1 VSPATGEGTSNVL
14 TSELSILLTFGL
26 IVALLL
32 GLKLTGML
40 TQLDMG
46 YILSSR
52 DQHRT
57 LEGMLGRTDR
67 AIDNSVI
74 ALVLFAVPILVMGLR
89 DNFTGESLLA
99 AQVFLAARI
108 VYIPAYIF
116 GIVGL
121 RSGVWLIGFLAT
133 LLLYFLAL

>member
-1 VSPATGEGTSNVL
+1 ML
-14 TSELSILLTFGL
+14 TSELSILLTYGL

-32 GLKLTGML
+32 GLKLTGMM

-46 YILSSR
+46 YLLSSR

-67 AIDNSVI
+67 ALDNSVI
-74 ALVLFAVPILVMGLR
+74 ALVLFAIPILVMGLR
-89 DNFTGESLLA
+89 DTYTGQSLLA

-116 GIVGL
+116 GIIGL

>member
-1 VSPATGEGTSNVL
+1 ML
-14 TSELSILLTFGL
+14 TSELSLLLTYGL
-26 IVALLL
+26 VVALLL
-32 GLKLTGML
+32 GLKLTGMM

-46 YILSSR
+46 YLLSSR

-57 LEGMLGRTDR
+57 LEGMLGRTNR
-67 AIDNSVI
+67 ALDNSVI
-74 ALVLFAVPILVMGLR
+74 ALVLFAIPILVMGLR
-89 DNFTGESLLA
+89 DAYTGQSLLA

-121 RSGVWLIGFLAT
+121 RTGVWLAGFLAT
-133 LLLYFLAL
+133 VLLYFLAL

>member
-1 VSPATGEGTSNVL
+1 VL
-14 TSELSILLTFGL
+14 TSELSILLTYGL
-26 IVALLL
+26 VVVLLL

-46 YILSSR
+46 YLLSSR
-52 DQHRT
+52 DEHRT

-67 AIDNSVI
+67 ALNNSLI
-74 ALVLFAVPILVMGLR
+74 ALLLFAVPIVVMGLR
-89 DNFTGESLLA
+89 DTFTGQSLLA

-121 RSGVWLIGFLAT
+121 RTGVWLAGFLAT

>member
-1 VSPATGEGTSNVL
+1 ML
-14 TSELSILLTFGL
+14 TSELSILLTYGL

-32 GLKLTGML
+32 GLKLTGMM

-46 YILSSR
+46 YLLSSR
-52 DQHRT
+52 DTHRT
-57 LEGMLGRTDR
+57 LEGMVGRTER
-67 AIDNSVI
+67 ALNNSVI
-74 ALVLFAVPILVMGLR
+74 ALVLFAMPIIVMGLR
-89 DNFTGESLLA
+89 DTFTGQSLLA

-121 RSGVWLIGFLAT
+121 RTGVWLVGFLAT
-133 LLLYFLAL
+133 LILYFLAL

>member
-1 VSPATGEGTSNVL
+1 ML
-14 TSELSILLTFGL
+14 TSELSILLTYGL

-46 YILSSR
+46 YLLSSR
-52 DQHRT
+52 DTHRT
-57 LEGMLGRTDR
+57 LEGMLGRNER
-67 AIDNSVI
+67 ALNNSVI

-89 DNFTGESLLA
+89 DNFTGHSLLT
-99 AQVFLAARI
+99 AQVFLAARV

-121 RSGVWLIGFLAT
+121 RTGVWLAGFVAT
-133 LLLYFLAL
+133 LFLYVLAL

>member
-1 VSPATGEGTSNVL
+1 VL
-14 TSELSILLTFGL
+14 TSELSILLTYGL

-32 GLKLTGML
+32 GLKLTGMM

-46 YILSSR
+46 YLLSSR

-67 AIDNSVI
+67 AFNNSVI
-74 ALVLFAVPILVMGLR
+74 ALVLFAIPILVMGLR
-89 DNFTGESLLA
+89 DTYTGQSLLA
-99 AQVFLAARI
+99 SQVFLAARI

-121 RSGVWLIGFLAT
+121 RTGVWLIGFLAT

>member
-1 VSPATGEGTSNVL
+1 VL
-14 TSELSILLTFGL
+14 TSELSILVTYGL
-26 IVALLL
+26 IVVLLL
-32 GLKLTGML
+32 GLKLTGMM

-46 YILSSR
+46 YLLSSR

-67 AIDNSVI
+67 ALNNSVT

-89 DNFTGESLLA
+89 DTFTGQSLLA

-121 RSGVWLIGFLAT
+121 RTGVWLIGFLAT
-133 LLLYFLAL
+133 LLLYLLAL

>member
-1 VSPATGEGTSNVL
+1 ML
-14 TSELSILLTFGL
+14 TSELSILLTYGL
-26 IVALLL
+26 VVGLLL
-32 GLKLTGML
+32 GLKLTGMM

-46 YILSSR
+46 YLLSSR
-52 DQHRT
+52 DQTRT

-67 AIDNSVI
+67 ALGNSVT
-74 ALVLFAVPILVMGLR
+74 ALVLFAVPVLVMGLR
-89 DNFTGESLLA
+89 DTYTGQSLLA
-99 AQVFLAARI
+99 AQVFLAARV

-121 RSGVWLIGFLAT
+121 RTGVWLVGFLAT

>member
-1 VSPATGEGTSNVL
+1 VL
-14 TSELSILLTFGL
+14 TSELSILLTYGL
-26 IVALLL
+26 IVVLLL
-32 GLKLTGML
+32 GLKLTGMM

-46 YILSSR
+46 YLLSSR

-67 AIDNSVI
+67 ALDNSVI
-74 ALVLFAVPILVMGLR
+74 ALVLFAIPILVMGLR
-89 DNFTGESLLA
+89 DTYTGQSLLA

-116 GIVGL
+116 GIIGL
-121 RSGVWLIGFLAT
+121 RTGVWLIGFLAT

>member
-1 VSPATGEGTSNVL
+1 ML
-14 TSELSILLTFGL
+14 TSELSILLTYGL

-32 GLKLTGML
+32 GAKLTGML

-46 YILSSR
+46 YLLSSR
-52 DQHRT
+52 DETRT

-67 AIDNSVI
+67 ALNNSI
-74 ALVLFAVPILVMGLR
+74 FALVLFAIPILVMGLR
-89 DNFTGESLLA
+89 DTFTGPSLLA
-99 AQVFLAARI
+99 SQVFLAARV

-121 RSGVWLIGFLAT
+121 RTGVWLVGFLAT
-133 LLLYFLAL
+133 LALYAFAL

>member
-1 VSPATGEGTSNVL
+1 VL
-14 TSELSILLTFGL
+14 TSELSILLTYGL

-32 GLKLTGML
+32 GLKLTGMM

-46 YILSSR
+46 YLLSSR

-57 LEGMLGRTDR
+57 LEGMLGRTER
-67 AIDNSVI
+67 ALNNSVI
-74 ALVLFAVPILVMGLR
+74 ALVLVAVPILVMGLR
-89 DNFTGESLLA
+89 DNFTGQSLLT

-121 RSGVWLIGFLAT
+121 RTGVWLVGFLAT
-133 LLLYFLAL
+133 LILYVLAL

>member
-1 VSPATGEGTSNVL
+1 ML
-14 TSELSILLTFGL
+14 TSELSILLTYGL
-26 IVALLL
+26 VVALLL
-32 GLKLTGML
+32 GLKLTGMM

-46 YILSSR
+46 YLLSSR
-52 DQHRT
+52 DTHRT
-57 LEGMLGRTDR
+57 LEGMVGRTER
-67 AIDNSVI
+67 AFNNSVI

-89 DNFTGESLLA
+89 DTFAGHSLLA

-121 RSGVWLIGFLAT
+121 RTGVWLIGFLAT
-133 LLLYFLAL
+133 LALYFLAL

>member
-1 VSPATGEGTSNVL
+1 ML

-26 IVALLL
+26 IVGLLL

-46 YILSSR
+46 YLLSSR

-67 AIDNSVI
+67 ALNNSVI
-74 ALVLFAVPILVMGLR
+74 ALVLFAIPILVMGLR
-89 DNFTGESLLA
+89 DTYTGESLLA

-121 RSGVWLIGFLAT
+121 RTGVWLIGFLAT
-133 LLLYFLAL
+133 LALYFLAL

>member
-1 VSPATGEGTSNVL
+1 LKNVRRLEVL

-32 GLKLTGML
+32 GLKLTGMM

-46 YILSSR
+46 YLLSSR

-67 AIDNSVI
+67 ALDNSVI
-74 ALVLFAVPILVMGLR
+74 ALVLFAIPILVMGLR
-89 DNFTGESLLA
+89 DTYTGQSLLA

-116 GIVGL
+116 GIIGL
-121 RSGVWLIGFLAT
+121 RTGVWLIGFLAT

>member
-1 VSPATGEGTSNVL
+1 VL
-14 TSELSILLTFGL
+14 TSELSILLTYGL
-26 IVALLL
+26 IVVLLL
-32 GLKLTGML
+32 GLKLTGMM

-46 YILSSR
+46 YLLSSR
-52 DQHRT
+52 DQTRT

-67 AIDNSVI
+67 ALDNSVI
-74 ALVLFAVPILVMGLR
+74 ALVLFAIPILVMGLR
-89 DNFTGESLLA
+89 DTYTGQSLLA

-116 GIVGL
+116 GIIGL
-121 RSGVWLIGFLAT
+121 RTGVWLIGFLAT

>member
-1 VSPATGEGTSNVL
+1 VL
-14 TSELSILLTFGL
+14 SSELSILLTYGL

-32 GLKLTGML
+32 GAKLTGML
-40 TQLDMG
+40 ARLDMG
-46 YILSSR
+46 YLLSSR
-52 DQHRT
+52 DETRT
-57 LEGMLGRTDR
+57 LAGMLGRTER
-67 AIDNSVI
+67 ALDNSVT

-89 DNFTGESLLA
+89 DTFTGQSLLA
-99 AQVFLAARI
+99 AQVFLVARV

-121 RSGVWLIGFLAT
+121 RTGLWLAGFLAT

>member
-1 VSPATGEGTSNVL
+1 ML

-26 IVALLL
+26 IVGLLL

-46 YILSSR
+46 YLLSSR

-67 AIDNSVI
+67 ALNNSVI
-74 ALVLFAVPILVMGLR
+74 ALVLFAIPILVMGLR
-89 DNFTGESLLA
+89 DTYTGQSLLT

-116 GIVGL
+116 GIIGL
-121 RSGVWLIGFLAT
+121 RTGVWLIGFLAT

>member
-1 VSPATGEGTSNVL
+1 ML
-14 TSELSILLTFGL
+14 TSELSILLTYGL

-32 GLKLTGML
+32 GLKLTGMM

-46 YILSSR
+46 YLLSSR
-52 DQHRT
+52 DETRT
-57 LEGMLGRTDR
+57 LEGMVGRTER
-67 AIDNSVI
+67 AFNNSVI
-74 ALVLFAVPILVMGLR
+74 ALVLFAMPVLVMGLR
-89 DNFTGESLLA
+89 DTFTGQSLLA

-121 RSGVWLIGFLAT
+121 RTGVWLVGFLAT

>member
-1 VSPATGEGTSNVL
+1 ML
-14 TSELSILLTFGL
+14 TSELSILLTYGL
-26 IVALLL
+26 IVGLLL
-32 GLKLTGML
+32 GLKLTGMM

-46 YILSSR
+46 YLLSSR
-52 DQHRT
+52 DQTRT

-67 AIDNSVI
+67 ALNNSVT
-74 ALVLFAVPILVMGLR
+74 ALVLFAIPILVMGLR
-89 DNFTGESLLA
+89 DTYTGQSLLA

-121 RSGVWLIGFLAT
+121 RTGVWLVGFLAT

>member
-1 VSPATGEGTSNVL
+1 ML
-14 TSELSILLTFGL
+14 TSELSILLTYGL

-32 GLKLTGML
+32 GLKLTGMM

-46 YILSSR
+46 YLLSSR
-52 DQHRT
+52 DTQRT
-57 LEGMLGRTDR
+57 LKGMLGRTER
-67 AIDNSVI
+67 ALNNSVI
-74 ALVLFAVPILVMGLR
+74 ALVLVAVPILVMGLR
-89 DNFTGESLLA
+89 DNFTGHSLLT

-121 RSGVWLIGFLAT
+121 RTGVWLIGFLAT
-133 LLLYFLAL
+133 LFLYVLAL

>member
-1 VSPATGEGTSNVL
+1 ML

-32 GLKLTGML
+32 GLKLTGMM

-46 YILSSR
+46 YLLSSR
-52 DQHRT
+52 DTHRT
-57 LEGMLGRTDR
+57 LEGMVGRTER
-67 AIDNSVI
+67 AFNNSVI
-74 ALVLFAVPILVMGLR
+74 ALVLFAIPILVMGLR
-89 DNFTGESLLA
+89 DNFTGHSLLT

-116 GIVGL
+116 GIIGL
-121 RSGVWLIGFLAT
+121 RTGVWLVGFVAT
-133 LLLYFLAL
+133 LLLYVFAL